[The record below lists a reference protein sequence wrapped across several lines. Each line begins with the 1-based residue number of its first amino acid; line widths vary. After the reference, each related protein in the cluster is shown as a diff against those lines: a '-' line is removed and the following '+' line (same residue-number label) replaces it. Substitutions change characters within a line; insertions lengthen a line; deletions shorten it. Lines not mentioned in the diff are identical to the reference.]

1 MAKLTEAASL
11 RIVHDNLQPELCPK
25 KSGPKKSR
33 PKKSRQVS
41 PPLVTSSRSN
51 KLALYFEPSS
61 LDKSYIKP
69 SYLTKSHSLQS
80 PSLQRIYRWM
90 SVKGD
95 HI

>member
-25 KSGPKKSR
+25 KSG